1 MRPSSH
7 LGEGLFC
14 VSESGESKNLNRS
27 LCYVVAMS
35 ATKLEK
41 RIRVS
46 AKLIVALKKRGR
58 KDQTCEDVIYEM
70 MIGK

>member
-1 MRPSSH
+1 MSPSSH

-14 VSESGESKNLNRS
+14 VIESEESKNLNRRFW
-27 LCYVVAMS
+27 YVVAMS
-35 ATKLEK
+35 ATKIEK

-46 AKLIVALKKRGR
+46 AKVIAALKKRGR
-58 KDQTCEDVIYEM
+58 KDQTCEDVIWEM

>member
-1 MRPSSH
+1 MRPSPH

-46 AKLIVALKKRGR
+46 AKLIAALKKRGR
-58 KDQTCEDVIYEM
+58 EDQMYEDAI
-70 MIGK
+70 